1 MINTITNLLV
11 FIVKAFLHFIQLSDL
26 LFIPEIHDQP
36 DDEEADELHTGYDQQ
51 GTDIAHPSEQQRDR
65 DKQQDDQRTVQR
77 RSRRQRHSL
86 DLIEGHTGKANRAV
100 ESGEKALEKHGDRTV
115 AARHIEQLLRRKGD
129 AARIRVSGQDRD
141 QITDDHTDQKA
152 DPRRLY
158 GFL

>member
-26 LFIPEIHDQP
+26 LFISEIHDQP

-77 RSRRQRHSL
+77 LGPISS
-86 DLIEGHTGKANRAV
+86 KAIIFSYEYFV
-100 ESGEKALEKHGDRTV
+100 EV
-115 AARHIEQLLRRKGD
+115 QY
-129 AARIRVSGQDRD
+129 
-141 QITDDHTDQKA
+141 ITFT
-152 DPRRLY
+152 
-158 GFL
+158 